1 MTIDI
6 KNVSGIITLKEKKIN
21 KMVERRVYENNS
33 SSGKILVPKKLINKI
48 VYVVWLDKG
57 EKNE

>member
-33 SSGKILVPKKLINKI
+33 SSGKILVPKKLIYKI